1 MLHMKKNN
9 SRFFIGISSIA
20 LLSVLLI
27 QINWMREMAEMKENL
42 FNEKAA
48 IVLARTTEAVAG
60 DSVLNRALESGMES
74 KEDRL
79 YIDSLFRQFMKYYNF
94 NVDFSFDI
102 LHPASTTVQTAIGFG
117 KTEADGQAC
126 YNQSMEEHA
135 TTHSW
140 RLQLNTPHKDGFLAN
155 ELLMPLALSIILVA
169 IVLILFILTVRKL
182 FMEQFISAQTTAL
195 MNTMT
200 HEFKTPITNIA
211 LAGKLLM
218 KETAGTPTDKVQ
230 HYANVILEEND
241 RLNRQ
246 VEQVL
251 SMSALER
258 GELKPDL
265 EVVDLHHLLLDTV
278 KRFAL
283 QVESKQGVI
292 RTALNAQSSLVY
304 ADAMQLSNAIGNL
317 IDNAIKYSKGAPEI
331 DIKTRNEDSSI
342 LLVLADKGI
351 GIDKMYAKE
360 VFYHYF
366 RVPTGDIHNVKG
378 FGLGLAYV
386 RKVIELHNGEIILQ
400 SELGQGTTFTIR
412 IPLHDHAQ

>member
-1 MLHMKKNN
+1 MVYMKKNN
-9 SRFFIGISSIA
+9 SQFFIGVSSIA

-27 QINWMREMAEMKENL
+27 QINWMREMAGMKEDL

-48 IVLARTTEAVAG
+48 IVLARTTEAVAE

-74 KEDRL
+74 KDDRL

-102 LHPASTTVQTAIGFG
+102 LHPAPATVQTAIGFV

-126 YNQSMEEHA
+126 YNQSMEEHSA
-135 TTHSW
+135 THSW
-140 RLQLNTPHKDGFLAN
+140 RLQLNTPHKDEFLAH
-155 ELLMPLALSIILVA
+155 ELILPFAVSIVLIG

-182 FMEQFISAQTTAL
+182 FREQSISSQTTAL

-200 HEFKTPITNIA
+200 HEFKTPLTNIA

-218 KETAGTPTDKVQ
+218 KETVGTPSDRVQ
-230 HYANVILEEND
+230 HYVNVILEEND
-241 RLNRQ
+241 RLHRQ

-283 QVESKQGVI
+283 QIESKQGVI

-304 ADAMQLSNAIGNL
+304 ADTMQLSNAIGNL
-317 IDNAIKYSKGAPEI
+317 IDNAIKYTNGFPEI
-331 DIKTRNEDSSI
+331 DLKTFNEDSFI
-342 LLVLADKGI
+342 VLVVADKGI
-351 GIDKMYAKE
+351 GINKMYAGE
-360 VFYHYF
+360 VFKNYF
-366 RVPTGDIHNVKG
+366 RVPTGDVHNVKG

-386 RKVIELHNGEIILQ
+386 KKVVEIHHGEIFLQ
-400 SELGQGTTFTIR
+400 SVPGQGTTFTIK
-412 IPLHDHAQ
+412 IPVHDKAQ